1 MVVPTKVPPS
11 HRFAGLTGQHAPTC
25 ALEQLHLSIMATAL
39 FPLSTSLVPQH
50 PLSRLPMLW
59 LRLPFLSGQLFQSGH
74 LTICLV
80 AGSLALQPRM
90 CNLFDYLL
98 HTDHIRVTAP
108 ATTSVGDPGTVE
120 VTVIETVT
128 VYPSDAEVTG
138 TATAYV

>member
-1 MVVPTKVPPS
+1 MVVPTKVPLS
-11 HRFAGLTGQHAPTC
+11 QRFARLTGQHAPTC
-25 ALEQLHLSIMATAL
+25 ALEQLRLLIMATAL
-39 FPLSTSLVPQH
+39 FPLSTSPVPQH
-50 PLSRLPMLW
+50 PLSRRPMLW

-74 LTICLV
+74 LTICRV

-108 ATTSVGDPGTVE
+108 AKTSVGDPGTVE
-120 VTVIETVT
+120 VTIIETVT